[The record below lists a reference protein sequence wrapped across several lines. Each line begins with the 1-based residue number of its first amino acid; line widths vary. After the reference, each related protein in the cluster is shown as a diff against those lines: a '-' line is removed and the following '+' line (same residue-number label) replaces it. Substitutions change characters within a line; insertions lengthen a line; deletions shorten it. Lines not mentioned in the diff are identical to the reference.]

1 MKQELF
7 KEMYNGIQ
15 MDREQKERILS
26 NIKAEENKK
35 RIKAGRKLPVP
46 AIATACACVMLFAGV
61 PVLAANTGIVD
72 SIVQAFGLFSID
84 KPEVTEEQKKIYSEY
99 GNVLDNE
106 IKLEG
111 GTLKFDAVVCD
122 KNYICIPFSVINPDN
137 TAKKRVHN
145 ENLRFFL
152 AGSKSDYPMGMITMF
167 PQVQED
173 GSLKGCY
180 QLNVEEEINP
190 GDKILVKRAEKWD
203 DDKYDLVSEFNI
215 QKIAES
221 CNIPVDKELLKK
233 KDMGQIYSMEIS
245 PLSLRI
251 EGKNKQG
258 DARKSYREDI
268 FYYDITVEL
277 KDGTIIKQADTGQWG
292 RESENDTYIRTVLF
306 AAPVDVSKVAGVR
319 IKSLDKELWIPA
331 GNL

>member
-26 NIKAEENKK
+26 NIKAEESKK

-84 KPEVTEEQKKIYSEY
+84 KPEVTEEQKKILW
-99 GNVLDNE
+99 N
-106 IKLEG
+106 
-111 GTLKFDAVVCD
+111 

-331 GNL
+331 GDL